1 MSKDIDS
8 IIASA
13 VQDESLIKFRFE
25 LAHFAA
31 ETFLNS
37 GKELQVF
44 GHIFGTDRKTGASTH
59 GHGDDETVAVSIL
72 LKTAAQL
79 ISASAD
85 LFKDGRSYAAAAL
98 LRQIVEIEYLAW
110 AIETND
116 KDGEKWLRSDRKER
130 EEFFKPSKL
139 RKASNGKFRSQDYGY
154 HCEFGGHPV
163 PGVDGLLDNRLDM
176 QQVLLSDLLGH
187 AGRIWNH
194 FASWAKNKPQG
205 KYLYLRNQQMS
216 EKYSVWKSLDP
227 LFELPPPP

>member
-1 MSKDIDS
+1 MSKHIDS

-13 VQDESLIKFRFE
+13 VQDEALIKFRFE

-37 GKELQVF
+37 GKELHEF
-44 GHIFGTDRKTGASTH
+44 GHIFGTDRKTGVSPH
-59 GHGDDETVAVSIL
+59 GHGSDETVAVSIL

-98 LRQIVEIEYLAW
+98 LRQIVEIEYLAS

-116 KDGEKWLRSDRKER
+116 KNGEKWLRSDRKER

-163 PGVDGLLDNRLDM
+163 PGVSGLLDNR
-176 QQVLLSDLLGH
+176 
-187 AGRIWNH
+187 
-194 FASWAKNKPQG
+194 
-205 KYLYLRNQQMS
+205 
-216 EKYSVWKSLDP
+216 
-227 LFELPPPP
+227 